1 MHTELTCEKSV
12 LILKVRS
19 VTVFKK
25 STFYIHF
32 GVLSFT
38 TDSSCMFVSDESQRD
53 GAQSSSSYSTVPDGS
68 GESPS
73 QKNGNSS
80 CSDNVKKAAQQVN

>member
-1 MHTELTCEKSV
+1 
-12 LILKVRS
+12 
-19 VTVFKK
+19 
-25 STFYIHF
+25 
-32 GVLSFT
+32 
-38 TDSSCMFVSDESQRD
+38 MFVADESQRD

-80 CSDNVKKAAQQVN
+80 CSDNVKKAAQQVKALMMLCRLWIAHSCH